1 MIMVKKNSDNLKRE
15 IKRAAHPEYDAA
27 GRPVKVVEDKIAG
40 DIAERNGSSIHEIYR
55 YALFSGICP
64 MRYLRNLESI
74 TLPEQFRLS
83 EKTAAIVGAG
93 GLGGNI
99 IALLARLGVG
109 TLIIIDPDS
118 FDETN
123 LNRQALSVR
132 QTLGEPKVRVAAE
145 AVADINPGTRVKP
158 HQQAFTRSEANTLL
172 HGADVILDG
181 LDNILDRINLQEAA
195 YDLKIPFIHGAIA
208 GFEGQVMTVL
218 PGDAGLKRIY
228 GELSAPEKKK
238 ETPEALLGT
247 PAPAPALI
255 ASLQVMEALKILLG
269 RGKIHRDSL
278 MHVDMETFRIE
289 RFALGGDR

>member
-1 MIMVKKNSDNLKRE
+1 MENKNFDKSERE
-15 IKRAAHPEYDAA
+15 IKRAARPEYDAA
-27 GRPVKVVEDKIAG
+27 GRPVTVIEDKIAG
-40 DIAERNGSSIHEIYR
+40 DIAEKNGLSIHEIYHS
-55 YALFSGICP
+55 ALSSGICP

-99 IALLARLGVG
+99 ITLLARLGVG

-123 LNRQALSVR
+123 LNRQALSGR
-132 QTLGEPKVRVAAE
+132 RTLGYPKAQTAAA
-145 AVADINPGTRVKP
+145 AVADINPGVKVIS
-158 HQQAFTRSEANTLL
+158 HQQAFTRGEANTLL

-181 LDNILDRINLQEAA
+181 LDNIIDRIDLQEAA
-195 YDLKIPFIHGAIA
+195 CDLKIPFIHGAIA

-218 PGDAGLKRIY
+218 PGDAGLKKIY
-228 GELSAPEKKK
+228 GERSAPEKKM

-247 PAPAPALI
+247 PAPTPALI
-255 ASLQVMEALKILLG
+255 AALQVMEALKILLD
-269 RGKIHRDSL
+269 RGKIHRHAL

-289 RFALGGDR
+289 KFSLGGDR